1 MSEGLNR
8 VLLFGNLGADP
19 DLRFGQSAEQAVLRL
34 RIATTESYYDRRSN
48 QRKEQTDWHNVVV
61 FGKRAEALQKI
72 LSKGSSVFVEGRLR
86 TSSYEKD
93 GVKHYKTDVIATNL
107 ILAGGGRGRQ
117 SSPTSAPEPRAPDGP
132 SPQDD
137 GRGGPGDGEDIPF

>member
-1 MSEGLNR
+1 MAEGLNR

-34 RIATTESYYDRRSN
+34 RIATTESYFDRRTN
-48 QRKEQTDWHNVVV
+48 ARKERTDWHNVVV

-72 LSKGSSVFVEGRLR
+72 LSKGSSVFIEGRLQ

-117 SSPTSAPEPRAPDGP
+117 SPTTAPEPRSSGP
-132 SPQDD
+132 APQDD
-137 GRGGPGDGEDIPF
+137 GRGGSDDDGSDIPF